1 MGETLEA
8 LHRLQAVELQ
18 LAEIRRERDAKAR
31 RVEYHKRQVRTAEEK
46 FQQNRE
52 TIRERQARLDTLQ
65 LEVSSREDAINRHR
79 QLLNRAKT
87 NREYAAILTAMNTEK
102 ADNAKLE
109 TEILQLMDFVQ
120 NLKNEAAAIEAQ
132 KARLLE
138 DVTRAEEAL
147 RNYDAECQ
155 QQDHGLRADREEC
168 AEKVPPSALASFTRV
183 AEHHD
188 GEAMVPIAKLH
199 PKRDEYI
206 CSGCNITVTL
216 EVVNALQTRD
226 ELQVCKVCG
235 RILYLESPE
244 TQRSRA

>member
-18 LAEIRRERDAKAR
+18 LADIRRKRDAKAR
-31 RVEYHKRQVRTAEEK
+31 RVEYYKRQVKTAEEK
-46 FQQNRE
+46 SQQNRQ
-52 TIRERQARLDTLQ
+52 TIRERQVRLDTLQ
-65 LEVSSREDAINRHR
+65 LEASSREDLINRHR

-102 ADNAKLE
+102 ADNAKME
-109 TEILQLMDFVQ
+109 TEILQLMDLVQ
-120 NLKNEAAAIEAQ
+120 NLKNEAATIEAE

-138 DVTRAEEAL
+138 DVTRAEEAF
-147 RNYDAECQ
+147 RGYDAECQ
-155 QQDHGLRADREEC
+155 PQHDGLRADREEC
-168 AEKVPPSALASFTRV
+168 AERVPPSALASFTRV
-183 AEHHD
+183 AEHLD